1 MSRVTSKVSVLGSG
15 AWGTTLAQVLAD
27 AGQEVLIWGRNLS
40 VVDEINNDH
49 TNHSFLPGAQ
59 LPSSI
64 RATSDVQEAFT
75 FGESLVLAIPA
86 QSLRENL
93 VSWKGIF
100 PVAKPIIS
108 TLKGIEAQ
116 SLSRMTEIVVAELGT
131 SLENIG
137 LITGPNLAAEM
148 ILRQPAGAV
157 AASVNPE
164 ISALMIEL
172 FTTPYFR
179 VYPSHDLVGC
189 ELAGATKSVIALAVG
204 MAVGLELG
212 ENTQSMI
219 ITRGLSEVARFGQAY
234 GADPLTNLGL
244 AGMGDLVASC
254 GSGLSRNR
262 TFGEVLGRMGSLEKT
277 RSQVA
282 KTVEGVASA
291 PAILELAHRVG
302 VEVPII
308 EAVADAVSGKI
319 TPRQAL
325 DRLMTVPLEEEI
337 EVE

>member
-1 MSRVTSKVSVLGSG
+1 MSRVSVLGSG

-27 AGQEVLIWGRNLS
+27 AGQEVLIWGRNAT
-40 VVDEINNDH
+40 VVREINNDH
-49 TNHSFLPGAQ
+49 TNHTFLPGAQ

-64 RATSDVQEAFT
+64 RATTDVNEVFA
-75 FGESLVLAIPA
+75 FGEALVLAIPA

-93 VSWKGIF
+93 LAWKDLF
-100 PVAKPIIS
+100 PLEKPIIS
-108 TLKGIEAQ
+108 TLKGIEADTH
-116 SLSRMTEIVVAELGT
+116 LRMTEILVNEIGA
-131 SLENIG
+131 SLENVG

-157 AASVNPE
+157 AASINSQ
-164 ISALMIEL
+164 ISALVIEL

-204 MAVGLELG
+204 MAVGLDLG

-262 TFGEVLGRMGSLEKT
+262 TFGEVLGRTGSLEKT

-308 EAVADAVSGKI
+308 EAVADVVRGTI

-337 EVE
+337 

>member
-1 MSRVTSKVSVLGSG
+1 MSRVSVLGSG
-15 AWGTTLAQVLAD
+15 AWGTTLSQVLAD
-27 AGQEVLIWGRNLS
+27 AGHEVLVWGRNVA
-40 VVDEINNDH
+40 VVKEINDDH

-64 RATSDVQEAFT
+64 KATTNVSEAFD
-75 FGESLVLAIPA
+75 FGDALVLAIPA
-86 QSLRENL
+86 QTLRQNL
-93 VSWKGIF
+93 LAWKSTF
-100 PVAKPIIS
+100 PLSKPIIS
-108 TLKGIEAQ
+108 TLKGIEAETH
-116 SLSRMTEIVVAELGT
+116 SRMTEIVVNELGA

-157 AASVNPE
+157 AASINADVSELIIN
-164 ISALMIEL
+164 L

-179 VYPSHDLVGC
+179 VYPSSDLVGC

-204 MAVGLELG
+204 MAVGLDLG

-262 TFGEVLGRMGSLEKT
+262 TFGEVLGRTGSIEQT
-277 RSQVA
+277 RAQVA

-308 EAVADAVSGKI
+308 EAVADVVSGNI

-325 DRLMTVPLEEEI
+325 DRLMTVPLEGEI
-337 EVE
+337 K